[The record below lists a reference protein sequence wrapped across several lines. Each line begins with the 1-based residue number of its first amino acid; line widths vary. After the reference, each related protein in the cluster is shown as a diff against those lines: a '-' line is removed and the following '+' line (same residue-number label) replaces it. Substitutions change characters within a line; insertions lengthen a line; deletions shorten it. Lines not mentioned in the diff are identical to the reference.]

1 MTASPYMTIKEVAAY
16 YRVGLTTVY
25 ESRGDF
31 ADLKRVKVEGG
42 NILILRS
49 SVEALDRKLA
59 RIAKA
64 ASDPVDE
71 LREKIGGQTGKG

>member
-1 MTASPYMTIKEVAAY
+1 MSASPYMSVKEVAAHY
-16 YRVGLTTVY
+16 GVGETSVRR
-25 ESRGDF
+25 SRGDLGE
-31 ADLKRVKVEGG
+31 LKRVKMGKR
-42 NILILRS
+42 ILIMRA

-71 LREKIGGQTGKG
+71 LWERRRG

>member
-1 MTASPYMTIKEVAAY
+1 MSLKEVAAHY
-16 YRVGLTTVY
+16 QMNETSVRAT
-25 ESRGDF
+25 RGDF
-31 ADLKRVKVEGG
+31 AELKGVRIGRR
-42 NILILRS
+42 ILILRS

-71 LREKIGGQTGKG
+71 LNQGRCL